1 MSFEIGGK
9 IIAVLDKRNGISAS
23 TNTPWSVQQ
32 YVIETHEQYPKKL
45 CFDVFGE
52 DKINQ
57 FNIQIGEELT
67 VYFDINARE
76 YQDGIIRSGHG
87 KWKGQ
92 LYKRVSRYSPSLI
105 TEKMNWISYSVRPR
119 RNHHS
124 DNYISQS
131 EDFANS
137 IIPVGH

>member
-9 IIAVLDKRNGISAS
+9 IIAVLDKRNGISTS

-76 YQDGIIRSGHG
+76 YQGRWYNSFRA
-87 KWKGQ
+87 WKVESTTLQ
-92 LYKRVSRYSPSLI
+92 AS
-105 TEKMNWISYSVRPR
+105 
-119 RNHHS
+119 
-124 DNYISQS
+124 
-131 EDFANS
+131 
-137 IIPVGH
+137 IPVQPVIDNGKDELDILFGPSEEEPPF

>member
-76 YQDGIIRSGHG
+76 YQGRWYNSFRA
-87 KWKGQ
+87 WKVERTTLQ
-92 LYKRVSRYSPSLI
+92 AS
-105 TEKMNWISYSVRPR
+105 
-119 RNHHS
+119 
-124 DNYISQS
+124 
-131 EDFANS
+131 
-137 IIPVGH
+137 IPVQPVIDNGKDELDILFGPSEEEPPF

>member
-76 YQDGIIRSGHG
+76 YQGRWYNSFRA
-87 KWKGQ
+87 WKVERTTSQ
-92 LYKRVSRYSPSLI
+92 PSI
-105 TEKMNWISYSVRPR
+105 PAQPVIDDEKDELDILFGP
-119 RNHHS
+119 
-124 DNYISQS
+124 S
-131 EDFANS
+131 EEEPPF
-137 IIPVGH
+137 

>member
-1 MSFEIGGK
+1 MSFEISGK

-67 VYFDINARE
+67 VYLDINARE
-76 YQDGIIRSGHG
+76 YQGRWYNSFRA
-87 KWKGQ
+87 WKVERTTLQ
-92 LYKRVSRYSPSLI
+92 AS
-105 TEKMNWISYSVRPR
+105 
-119 RNHHS
+119 
-124 DNYISQS
+124 
-131 EDFANS
+131 
-137 IIPVGH
+137 IPVQSVIDNGKDELDILFGSSEEEPPF

>member
-9 IIAVLDKRNGISAS
+9 IIAVLDKRNGISTS

-76 YQDGIIRSGHG
+76 YQGRWYNSFRA
-87 KWKGQ
+87 WKVERTTSQ
-92 LYKRVSRYSPSLI
+92 PSIPAQPVIDDKKDELDI
-105 TEKMNWISYSVRPR
+105 LFGS
-119 RNHHS
+119 
-124 DNYISQS
+124 S
-131 EDFANS
+131 EEEPPF
-137 IIPVGH
+137 

>member
-9 IIAVLDKRNGISAS
+9 IIAVLDKRNGISTS

-76 YQDGIIRSGHG
+76 YQGRWYNSFRA
-87 KWKGQ
+87 WKVERTTLQ
-92 LYKRVSRYSPSLI
+92 
-105 TEKMNWISYSVRPR
+105 
-119 RNHHS
+119 
-124 DNYISQS
+124 
-131 EDFANS
+131 AN
-137 IIPVGH
+137 IPVQPVIDNGKDELDILFGPSEEEPPF

>member
-76 YQDGIIRSGHG
+76 YQGRWYNSFRA
-87 KWKGQ
+87 WKVERTTLQ
-92 LYKRVSRYSPSLI
+92 AS
-105 TEKMNWISYSVRPR
+105 
-119 RNHHS
+119 
-124 DNYISQS
+124 
-131 EDFANS
+131 
-137 IIPVGH
+137 IPVQSVIDNGKDELDILFGSSEEEPPF

>member
-76 YQDGIIRSGHG
+76 YQGRWYNSFRA
-87 KWKGQ
+87 WKVERTTLQ
-92 LYKRVSRYSPSLI
+92 AS
-105 TEKMNWISYSVRPR
+105 
-119 RNHHS
+119 
-124 DNYISQS
+124 
-131 EDFANS
+131 
-137 IIPVGH
+137 IPVQVQPVIDNGKDELDILFGPSEEEPPF

>member
-76 YQDGIIRSGHG
+76 YQGRWYNSFRA
-87 KWKGQ
+87 WKVERTTLQ
-92 LYKRVSRYSPSLI
+92 AS
-105 TEKMNWISYSVRPR
+105 
-119 RNHHS
+119 
-124 DNYISQS
+124 
-131 EDFANS
+131 
-137 IIPVGH
+137 IPVQPVIDNGKDELDILFGTSEEEPPF